1 MTQTKLTNPNIYSS
15 VNKRHLKKQIIEQKN
30 KLREFLQSHPDT
42 TFNSQS
48 LSTVTGYPSKKTCV
62 ELRKALA
69 ELIDEG
75 MPIISNDD
83 GYKLTTNPD
92 DIIKCIQ
99 SLQRR
104 EQGIARRIKSLR
116 EHL

>member
-1 MTQTKLTNPNIYSS
+1 MAQTKLNPSIYSS
-15 VNKRHLKKQIIEQKN
+15 VNKRHLKQQTTDQKN
-30 KLREFLQSHPDT
+30 NLREFLQSHPNI

-48 LSTVTGYPSKKTCV
+48 LATATGYPNKNTCV

-75 MPIISNDD
+75 MPIISDD
-83 GYKLTTNPD
+83 NGYKLTTD
-92 DIIKCIQ
+92 KEEIRKCIF
-99 SLQRR
+99 SLQKR
-104 EQGIARRIKSLR
+104 ELGIARRIKKLS

>member
-1 MTQTKLTNPNIYSS
+1 MAQTKLNSNIYSS
-15 VNKRHLKKQIIEQKN
+15 VNKRHLKQQTIDQKN

-42 TFNSQS
+42 IFNSQS
-48 LSTVTGYPSKKTCV
+48 LATATGYPAKKTCV

-75 MPIISNDD
+75 IPIISDD
-83 GYKLTTNPD
+83 NGYKLTTD
-92 DIIKCIQ
+92 KDEIWKCIK
-99 SLQRR
+99 SLEKRQ
-104 EQGIARRIKSLR
+104 QGISRRIKSLS